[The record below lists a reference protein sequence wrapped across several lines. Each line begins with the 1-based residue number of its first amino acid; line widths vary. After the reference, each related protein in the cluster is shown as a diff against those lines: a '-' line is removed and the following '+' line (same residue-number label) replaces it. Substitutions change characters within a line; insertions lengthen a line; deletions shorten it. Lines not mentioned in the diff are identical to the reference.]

1 MRVVLDE
8 VALGD
13 LVPAGEEDLL
23 GMGQINL
30 DPPDVHALCVLAG
43 HDGVSRTTSRGSL
56 SSLRPWNLGWRSCP
70 SVVHSLKPTWPTR
83 RRWTQCT
90 PARGRRP
97 RANRGS
103 SRPTEA
109 RGPYRVS
116 RGPRVKPVP
125 ALPPFPTLPHF

>member
-70 SVVHSLKPTWPTR
+70 SVVHSLKPTSPTR
-83 RRWTQCT
+83 RGATPCT
-90 PARGRRP
+90 PPRGQRP
-97 RANRGS
+97 RANRGWG
-103 SRPTEA
+103 RATA
-109 RGPYRVS
+109 AT
-116 RGPRVKPVP
+116 GPRRR
-125 ALPPFPTLPHF
+125 AR

>member
-83 RRWTQCT
+83 RGSTQCT
-90 PARGRRP
+90 PAPGGRP
-97 RANRGS
+97 RANRGWAPPRAARRAYRRARARWL
-103 SRPTEA
+103 RP
-109 RGPYRVS
+109 R
-116 RGPRVKPVP
+116 
-125 ALPPFPTLPHF
+125 